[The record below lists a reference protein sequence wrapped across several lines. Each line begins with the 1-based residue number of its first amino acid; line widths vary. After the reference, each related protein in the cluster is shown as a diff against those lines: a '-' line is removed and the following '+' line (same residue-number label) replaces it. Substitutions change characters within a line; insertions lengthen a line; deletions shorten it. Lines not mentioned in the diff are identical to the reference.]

1 MRLSAV
7 LLARYYGL
15 IQIDDLNPNG
25 TVYFPE
31 VVAALVERYGFLK
44 FPKTL
49 EEFDEAKG
57 IEFGGGRIGKNVI
70 DKLMIYNSGIYIDT
84 QADTSTSQTI
94 WYELLDWAIGRFGL
108 TFRPE
113 MVTRVAYV
121 SHVTFHSDAPILAVN
136 PVLSKIAKRVS
147 GEVAENFKLDLEYVP
162 TTIGLSFDTLSTK
175 FGVAG
180 FSVQRREGVSFWEN
194 KYFSS
199 APLRTTLHLELLE
212 ELEKVGVD

>member
-15 IQIDDLNPNG
+15 IQTEELNPDG
-25 TVYFPE
+25 TVYDPE
-31 VVAALVERYGFLK
+31 VVAGLVERYGFMK
-44 FPKTL
+44 FPKAI
-49 EEFDEAKG
+49 EDFDESKG
-57 IEFGGGRIGKNVI
+57 IEFAGGRIGKHVI
-70 DKLMIYNSGIYIDT
+70 EKLMIFNSGIYIDT

-94 WYELLDWAIGRFGL
+94 WYELLDWAIGKFGL

-147 GEVAENFKLDLEYVP
+147 GEVAENFKLDLEYLP
-162 TTIGLSFDTLSTK
+162 ATIGLSFDTLSTK

-199 APLRTTLHLELLE
+199 APLKTKVHLELLE
-212 ELEKVGVD
+212 ELESAALD